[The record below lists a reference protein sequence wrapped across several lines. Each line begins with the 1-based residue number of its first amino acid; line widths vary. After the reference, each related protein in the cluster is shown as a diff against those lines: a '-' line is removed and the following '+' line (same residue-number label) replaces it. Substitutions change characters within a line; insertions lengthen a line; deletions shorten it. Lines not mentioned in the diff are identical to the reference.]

1 MKAEAKASEAERR
14 AEESLG
20 PRGFRVPGMCGFRDF
35 SGFRVWGFRAFGSGY
50 VGLGALGFVGSR
62 VWGLRFRDLGF

>member
-35 SGFRVWGFRAFGSGY
+35 SGFRVWG
-50 VGLGALGFVGSR
+50 LGFQGF
-62 VWGLRFRDLGF
+62 RFRVCGFRGFRVCRV